1 MGNNQGSAIGQSQQR
16 LKDIETLADYM
27 KSDNCKKVV
36 LMLGA
41 GVSTSAGIPDFR
53 SPKTGLYSNLAK
65 LKLPRPEAVFEINF
79 FRHNPVPFYTLA
91 AELYPDSFRPTPTH
105 SFVKLLATHN
115 LLHMC
120 FTQNIDTLE
129 RRAGVSADKIV
140 EAHGSF
146 ATHRCIDC
154 WTPFDGNEMRDIV
167 LAKRAPGE
175 GVRIPRCKIKE
186 CGGLVKPNIVFFGE
200 PLPERFIRTIPAIGE
215 ADLLLIIGT
224 SLTVHPFASLAG
236 MADHKT
242 CRRVLI
248 NLERVGDI
256 GRRPGDTVLLGECDV
271 IIRELCA
278 ALGWADELEEAWAE
292 TALKDPQAKAEA
304 KGGNEAKAEAKGGNE
319 GVEVEEAGKE
329 KEALEKEID
338 KITNGI
344 EKQLD
349 LTEVSKQNLANAD
362 SSVDAEGKTSSS
374 TEATLEGASGGKL

>member
-120 FTQNIDTLE
+120 FSQNIDTLE

-140 EAHGSF
+140 EA
-146 ATHRCIDC
+146 
-154 WTPFDGNEMRDIV
+154 
-167 LAKRAPGE
+167 
-175 GVRIPRCKIKE
+175 PR
-186 CGGLVKPNIVFFGE
+186 
-200 PLPERFIRTIPAIGE
+200 
-215 ADLLLIIGT
+215 
-224 SLTVHPFASLAG
+224 
-236 MADHKT
+236 
-242 CRRVLI
+242 
-248 NLERVGDI
+248 
-256 GRRPGDTVLLGECDV
+256 
-271 IIRELCA
+271 
-278 ALGWADELEEAWAE
+278 
-292 TALKDPQAKAEA
+292 
-304 KGGNEAKAEAKGGNE
+304 
-319 GVEVEEAGKE
+319 
-329 KEALEKEID
+329 
-338 KITNGI
+338 
-344 EKQLD
+344 
-349 LTEVSKQNLANAD
+349 
-362 SSVDAEGKTSSS
+362 
-374 TEATLEGASGGKL
+374 